1 MAPRTAKP
9 THQFADLEPG
19 KFRTVSK
26 VLGADDKNA
35 GSLEARRLTDGS
47 VRFYW
52 RITRQGRADRIAIG
66 QYDPSAPPMKLEPT
80 ESGYSVTAA
89 QAAAH
94 RLAAADAAA
103 RKDGF
108 DGGLRA
114 KQEADAAAAQ
124 AERDAAAQALEQAR
138 KAEELAAQFTLLAL
152 VNDYAQHLQDQGKP
166 TAVEVRSLI
175 RRHIAP
181 SSIAQLPAHK
191 VTAEHLADLLRAVND
206 KGLARTRERVRTTL
220 HRAFELAVTAP
231 FSDSVP
237 VRFKGYACTHN
248 PVKQVPVEE
257 GVKHDKNPLSL
268 AELRTYWEIIK
279 TVPGLKGAV
288 LRAHLLLGGQRP
300 RQLCAARR
308 ENLTDHT
315 LTLID
320 TKGRR
325 LKGQTHR
332 PILLPLPQKVLDDLA
347 ELPPGGEWLFST
359 DGGRSHLT
367 DHAMAGWAKDV
378 VGDRVPGFT
387 IKRVRSAVETHLAGA
402 GVSKDIRGRLQSHG
416 IGGVQ
421 DRHYDGHDY
430 LQEVNAA
437 LQVLTDLLKGRRQA
451 SVLPFRRVA

>member
-1 MAPRTAKP
+1 MATRTAKP

-35 GSLEARRLTDGS
+35 GSLEARRLADGT

-52 RITRQGRADRIAIG
+52 RMTRNGKADRIAVG

-80 ESGYSVTAA
+80 EAGYSVAAA
-89 QAAAH
+89 QAVAY

-124 AERDAAAQALEQAR
+124 AERVAAARAADQAR
-138 KAEELAAQFTLLAL
+138 KAAELAAQFTLLAL
-152 VNDYAQHLQDQGKP
+152 VNDYAQHLQEQGKP
-166 TAVEVRSLI
+166 TAVEVRSLV

-181 SSIAQLPAHK
+181 SPIAQLPAHK
-191 VTAEHLADLLRAVND
+191 ITPHNLADLLRAVND

-231 FSDSVP
+231 FSAAVP
-237 VRFKGYACTHN
+237 VRFKGYACTFN
-248 PVKQVPVEE
+248 PVKQVPVGD
-257 GVKHDKNPLSL
+257 GVKYDKNPLSL
-268 AELRTYWEIIK
+268 AELRTYWGIIESI
-279 TVPGLKGAV
+279 PGLKGAA

-308 ENLTDHT
+308 ENLTHNT

-325 LKGQTHR
+325 LKGPTHR
-332 PILLPLPQKVLDDLA
+332 AILLPLPQKVLGDLA
-347 ELPPGGEWLFST
+347 ELPPGGEWVFST
-359 DGGRSHLT
+359 DGGKSHLT
-367 DHAMAGWAKDV
+367 DHALAGWAKDV
-378 VGDRVPGFT
+378 VGDRIPGFT
-387 IKRVRSAVETHLAGA
+387 IKRIRSAVETQLAGA

-451 SVLPFRRVA
+451 NVLPLRLVA

>member
-1 MAPRTAKP
+1 MATRTAKP

-35 GSLEARRLTDGS
+35 GSLEARRLADGS

-52 RITRQGRADRIAIG
+52 RMTRNGKADRIAIG

-80 ESGYSVTAA
+80 EAGYSVTAA

-138 KAEELAAQFTLLAL
+138 KAAELAAQFTLLAL
-152 VNDYAQHLQDQGKP
+152 VNDYAQHLQGQGKP

-191 VTAEHLADLLRAVND
+191 VTPQDLADLLRAVND

-231 FSDSVP
+231 YNDAVP
-237 VRFKGYACTHN
+237 VRFKGYACTTN
-248 PVKQVPVEE
+248 PAKAVPRLQ
-257 GVKHDKNPLSL
+257 GVVSDKNPLSL

-279 TVPGLKGAV
+279 TIPGLKGAV

-308 ENLTDHT
+308 ENLTGYTIT
-315 LTLID
+315 LVD

-325 LKGQTHR
+325 LLGQPPR
-332 PILLPLPQKVLDDLA
+332 RVVLPLPDQVAADLA

-359 DGGRSHLT
+359 DGGKSHLT
-367 DHAMAGWAKDV
+367 DHALAGWAKDA
-378 VGDRVPGFT
+378 VGDRIPGFT
-387 IKRVRSAVETHLAGA
+387 IKRIRSAVETHLAGA
-402 GVSKDIRGRLQSHG
+402 KVSDDIRGRLQSHG

-421 DRHYDGHDY
+421 DRHYNDHDY
-430 LQEVNAA
+430 LVELDEA
-437 LQVLTDLLKGRRQA
+437 LQVLADLLEGRRQA
-451 SVLPFRRVA
+451 TVLPFRRAA